1 MDPEKYIDEI
11 TDSIMLEVEH
21 GTFHEMWD
29 KLRHP
34 TRKKIQDK
42 AKDAMIDRHD
52 DITIKNAQTC
62 SDLHVALD
70 LYKRQVMSIYS
81 SGLPITD
88 DQAALLNK
96 AGGEIDT
103 LIRSIDDPEFKSR
116 RDGDRSRVLQPV

>member
-21 GTFHEMWD
+21 GAFHVSSKYVPHNE
-29 KLRHP
+29 
-34 TRKKIQDK
+34 TKKIQENDK
-42 AKDAMIDRHD
+42 DVCIDRHH
-52 DITIKNAQTC
+52 DIAIKNAQTC

-81 SGLPITD
+81 SGLPITVD
-88 DQAALLNK
+88 EADWLNK
-96 AGGEIDT
+96 AGGKIDT

>member
-21 GTFHEMWD
+21 GAFHVSSNYVPHNE
-29 KLRHP
+29 
-34 TRKKIQDK
+34 TKKIQENDK
-42 AKDAMIDRHD
+42 DVCIDRHH
-52 DITIKNAQTC
+52 DIAIKNAQTC

-88 DQAALLNK
+88 DEADLLNK

>member
-11 TDSIMLEVEH
+11 TDSIMLEVEY
-21 GTFHEMWD
+21 GTFHEWWD
-29 KLRHP
+29 KWTGP
-34 TRKKIQDK
+34 NRKKIQDK

-81 SGLPITD
+81 SGLPIKD
-88 DQAALLNK
+88 DEADWLNQQ
-96 AGGEIDT
+96 GGKIDT